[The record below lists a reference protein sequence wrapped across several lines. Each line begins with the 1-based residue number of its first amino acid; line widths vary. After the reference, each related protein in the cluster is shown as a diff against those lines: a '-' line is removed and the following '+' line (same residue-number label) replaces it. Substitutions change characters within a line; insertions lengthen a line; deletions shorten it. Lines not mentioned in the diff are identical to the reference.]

1 MTLLAAGD
9 NLRNQAM
16 LGLSAM
22 SKEEAEREALT
33 QQIRQAEKAQRAQ
46 LAGTGLGIAGSAAIN
61 NSDKIAAGLSGL
73 FGAGAATA
81 GSGMIAGGASG
92 AASAAPIGTEVIGS
106 SVSGLSGGGDAI
118 LSGGKLYLNAS
129 PVVES
134 AAAQALNPLSAGAV
148 ASPVGTTGT
157 VAAGTGVAGGA
168 TAAGAGAGAGT
179 GAAVGGGTGVAVGT
193 GAGAGAGAG
202 ASASA
207 GTLATLGTIAAPLAI
222 GLGAFFLLNK
232 LFD

>member
-16 LGLSAM
+16 LGLAAM
-22 SKEEAEREALT
+22 SKEEAEREALA

-73 FGAGAATA
+73 FGAGTAAA

-157 VAAGTGVAGGA
+157 VAGGVAPA
-168 TAAGAGAGAGT
+168 AKAAAAGAK
-179 GAAVGGGTGVAVGT
+179 AAATGGGTALGT

-207 GTLATLGTIAAPLAI
+207 GSLATLGTIAAPLAI